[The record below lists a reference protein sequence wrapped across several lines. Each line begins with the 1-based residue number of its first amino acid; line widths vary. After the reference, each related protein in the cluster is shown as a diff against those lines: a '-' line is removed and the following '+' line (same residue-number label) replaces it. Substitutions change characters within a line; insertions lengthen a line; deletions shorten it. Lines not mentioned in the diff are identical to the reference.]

1 MSVRAASIAFFSG
14 TGNTRHACALLAA
27 GLERA
32 GWQVDLRE
40 IAPPRPAGQGDGSPA
55 TAGGAATGRPDLA
68 VFAFPVFALGLP
80 HIVRACLRH
89 LPPADHVP
97 AAVLAVYGDVY
108 VGPPGARQRA
118 PGFEGGTIGEA
129 RRLLARRGYEVRS
142 GSAVGFPASITQLW
156 PPPDES
162 EQRLLLAD
170 SEKAMTAVAA
180 DFAAGKPWLQ
190 SRRPV
195 LHVLGWIFR
204 TAFSLVGRRAL
215 GKMYIVDERCT
226 SCGWCERACPART
239 IRLRGTRPR
248 RLPRWGWRCEA
259 CQRCINGCPEASIQV
274 SVVRI
279 VALVGVA
286 ALPYA
291 HWLAAAVPGLA
302 FPGSRLL
309 AWLIGALSA
318 TVAID
323 LLLRP
328 LERMP
333 GVRRVLSAGYTR
345 KFRRYRGPSRSDA
358 TRS

>member
-1 MSVRAASIAFFSG
+1 LSVRVATITFFSG

-32 GWQVDLRE
+32 GWRVELRE
-40 IAPPRPAGQGDGSPA
+40 IAPPRAAREG
-55 TAGGAATGRPDLA
+55 GGAASGTGARRPDLV

-80 HIVRACLRH
+80 HIVRAYLGH
-89 LPPADHVP
+89 LPHADHVP

-108 VGPPGARQRA
+108 VGPPGARRRA

-129 RRLLARRGYEVRS
+129 RRLLARRGHEVRS
-142 GSAVGFPASITQLW
+142 GCAVGFPASITQVW

-170 SEKAMTAVAA
+170 SEEAIAAIAA

-195 LHVLGWIFR
+195 LHVVGLIFR
-204 TAFSLVGRRAL
+204 TAFSLLGRRAL
-215 GKMYIVDERCT
+215 GKMYVADERCT
-226 SCGWCERACPART
+226 SCGWCGRACPART
-239 IRLRGTRPR
+239 IRLRGARVGHAGARLR

-274 SVVRI
+274 SVFRI
-279 VALVGVA
+279 LALLAVA
-286 ALPYA
+286 ALPWA
-291 HWLAAAVPGLA
+291 RWLAAAVPGLA
-302 FPGSRLL
+302 FPGSRIL
-309 AWLIGALSA
+309 AWLVGTLLA
-318 TVAID
+318 TVTVD

-328 LERMP
+328 LERVS
-333 GVRRVLSAGYTR
+333 GVRRILFASYTR
-345 KFRRYRGPSRSDA
+345 KFRRYPGPTGD
-358 TRS
+358 